1 MAQPDILPH
10 PCLADKQTPSVSV
23 YTRNMIAKVVEC
35 LVKSSQVEEFAKK
48 TLPNSSTH
56 KHILTGLT
64 PINSHVSLM
73 VWLWEYLLNKTIKGE
88 VEHGSHFS
96 PSLTSA

>member
-1 MAQPDILPH
+1 MLGQ
-10 PCLADKQTPSVSV
+10 
-23 YTRNMIAKVVEC
+23 
-35 LVKSSQVEEFAKK
+35 QVEEFAKK
-48 TLPNSSTH
+48 TLPICSTH

-64 PINSHVSLM
+64 PISRHVSLM

-96 PSLTSA
+96 PSLTS